1 MKVITREYLEKI
13 NACLPAL
20 EWFSRKYPEGKELKL
35 LKKDALYNSSWSSWL
50 ITHILN
56 REDCIRYAIF
66 AAKQV
71 IHIFEKKYPE
81 DLRPR
86 KAIEAAENYL
96 NNPDAAYAAA
106 AAAADAADAAYAA
119 AYAAYYAAYYA
130 DAAYYAAYAAYY
142 AAYAAYAADAADA
155 AYYAAYAVYAAA
167 YAAYSAYEK
176 NKMKLIILEYGLK
189 LIYEG
194 DYVI

>member
-13 NACLPAL
+13 NACLPAV

-56 REDCIRYAIF
+56 REDCIRHAIF

-96 NNPDAAYAAA
+96 NNP
-106 AAAADAADAAYAA
+106 AAADAADAAYAA
-119 AYAAYYAAYYA
+119 YA
-130 DAAYYAAYAAYY
+130 
-142 AAYAAYAADAADA
+142 
-155 AYYAAYAVYAAA
+155 AAA
-167 YAAYSAYEK
+167 YAAAADDLQD
-176 NKMKLIILEYGLK
+176 KLFNILTKY
-189 LIYEG
+189 LINEL
-194 DYVI
+194 

>member
-106 AAAADAADAAYAA
+106 AA
-119 AYAAYYAAYYA
+119 YYA
-130 DAAYYAAYAAYY
+130 DAADAAYAAYY
-142 AAYAAYAADAADA
+142 AAYAAYAAYAPDAADA
-155 AYYAAYAVYAAA
+155 AYYAA